1 MLCKQ
6 VLFVVVHLQVA
17 PKRFAS
23 IQTEHRDRST
33 ALHARRRPAPA
44 TGEHTPSNSSMIGT
58 ANAGLRQIVVIV
70 EFFPSFSSSRSG
82 PSKQQRQVER
92 RRRSHVFVP
101 SYYFVINL
109 NVLSNDDIP
118 LNIFSF
124 VGMFNKTVRAPN
136 YW

>member
-1 MLCKQ
+1 
-6 VLFVVVHLQVA
+6 
-17 PKRFAS
+17 
-23 IQTEHRDRST
+23 
-33 ALHARRRPAPA
+33 
-44 TGEHTPSNSSMIGT
+44 MIGT